1 MKICELSDNKVRIN
15 SYQRCDNYLSA
26 SCKIA
31 LNDIDIAGLHP
42 LRVDYDNKI
51 NVTNCKRITS
61 VVNFL
66 IMHLRVF

>member
-1 MKICELSDNKVRIN
+1 MIIKCELTLTNVVTIT
-15 SYQRCDNYLSA
+15 YLSA